1 MSVRRWW
8 PAVLVVA
15 AVMPVVVAG
24 VPAQARV
31 GAAASAP
38 VLEKIAP
45 QGAVEVADDK
55 SCFTVTVKGS
65 GFVPGEATR
74 LDVGTDQ
81 ARGVLRGAPVTV
93 TPDAE
98 GNFGPTTFT
107 PCGVTTHGSTESDF
121 TCTLTHVDLKECRED
136 QVGDVLQK
144 GGRWFSSKVIVWA
157 IANRPDPDA

>member
-1 MSVRRWW
+1 M
-8 PAVLVVA
+8 LVVA

-121 TCTLTHVDLKECRED
+121 TCTLTHVTSRSAVRTRSETSCRRAAA
-136 QVGDVLQK
+136 GSPP
-144 GGRWFSSKVIVWA
+144 R
-157 IANRPDPDA
+157 